1 MQAVKILQDEMQCD
15 VIKIGNIIRSK
26 DKFVRRRQRLVG
38 PNGATLKALELLT
51 ECYILVQG
59 NTVAAMGPY
68 KGLKQVPPLPR
79 CSVGPTPGMLHHL
92 ALHGPPN
99 PQRAAVGSQEMPL
112 DMHMHACTNSTAV
125 SSSANDAVLEA
136 AFSAKMEV
144 LGCVQGPVFGQQH
157 SAGRVRRLLSLLPT
171 HRYTTG
177 LLCAE
182 HLHL

>member
-38 PNGATLKALELLT
+38 PSGATLKALELLT

-79 CSVGPTPGMLHHL
+79 CSVCAPRL
-92 ALHGPPN
+92 ACCIILPCMSLRIHRG
-99 PQRAAVGSQEMPL
+99 QLLAARRCILTRICMHKQHRSVISTGGS
-112 DMHMHACTNSTAV
+112 A
-125 SSSANDAVLEA
+125 
-136 AFSAKMEV
+136 
-144 LGCVQGPVFGQQH
+144 
-157 SAGRVRRLLSLLPT
+157 
-171 HRYTTG
+171 
-177 LLCAE
+177 
-182 HLHL
+182 